1 MSTVEERYRALA
13 NKLGEYV
20 SLIQAGEEQYFAN
33 LYEES
38 LSYAFYSAKRYVK
51 NEEDCKD
58 IVQEGFIKVFYN
70 LNTLQ
75 DVNKYL
81 PWMKRIMIN
90 LSINFLKERRPDL
103 FLDYWEKEEDFYQ
116 SDFIPKTESS
126 EAVMI
131 TDESRQILE
140 HLISLLSE
148 KHATILQL
156 FYFDNL
162 TIPEIATLL
171 GIKEGTVKSRLFT
184 ARNNLKAATVA
195 HEEKTGTRLYSLAA
209 LPLLF
214 TNLDFSN
221 VFRTV
226 GQDIQEEIWRGIAGK
241 IQFPPALETAKQA
254 GRIGRAG
261 QAATATKAGM
271 SATAKSS
278 LAVGL
283 SIALAGAAILGFL
296 LVKNQNNP
304 ETPETS
310 ASIPAFVSTEG
321 TSAHTTIDETTSET
335 VTEMTEETI
344 AETTE
349 TAETTKETTA
359 KTAPVSQKTTA
370 PKPAASGWAQYT
382 NVFKSKIV
390 EVNANR
396 KKLIGGVDDPVGEVE
411 WAIVDI
417 GDNKKALP
425 ELLIRIPY
433 TYAGSNMSKH
443 SLGLT
448 LIYRLEGNDLVL
460 VGDDVTYRWGTY
472 LTDRKSVVYKL
483 MIKRTE
489 KPSHQTND
497 LYWMNYGRPANF
509 LKSSTYAS
517 NYFTP
522 DESSGFEYLYKN
534 THDLDQ
540 LLSTYANGDA
550 AYQDGSLKHYTTTK
564 SGRTVGVLFDEY
576 NFATFPTIAKLCDN
590 PAFLVVQY
598 APFKDYK
605 TKVADVLKKE
615 GKGMMVRP
623 QSSAD
628 MANILTA
635 WKAIR
640 YGTRENP

>member
-1 MSTVEERYRALA
+1 
-13 NKLGEYV
+13 
-20 SLIQAGEEQYFAN
+20 Q
-33 LYEES
+33 
-38 LSYAFYSAKRYVK
+38 
-51 NEEDCKD
+51 
-58 IVQEGFIKVFYN
+58 
-70 LNTLQ
+70 
-75 DVNKYL
+75 
-81 PWMKRIMIN
+81 
-90 LSINFLKERRPDL
+90 
-103 FLDYWEKEEDFYQ
+103 
-116 SDFIPKTESS
+116 
-126 EAVMI
+126 
-131 TDESRQILE
+131 
-140 HLISLLSE
+140 
-148 KHATILQL
+148 ATIIHL
-156 FYFDNL
+156 FYFDDL

-171 GIKEGTVKSRLFT
+171 GIKEGTVKSRLFS
-184 ARNNLKAATVA
+184 ARNNLKVATVA
-195 HEEKTGTRLYSLAA
+195 HEEKTGSKLYSFAA
-209 LPLLF
+209 LPMLF
-214 TNLDFSN
+214 TNLDFAN
-221 VFRTV
+221 LFRAV
-226 GQDIQEEIWRGIAGK
+226 GQGLQDEIWHGIAGE
-241 IQFPPALETAKQA
+241 IQFPLSLEIAKQA

-261 QAATATKAGM
+261 EAATKAGM
-271 SATAKSS
+271 SGAAKSS

-283 SIALAGAAILGFL
+283 SIAVVGAAILGFL
-296 LVKNQNNP
+296 YVKNQNNP
-304 ETPETS
+304 GDPEAST
-310 ASIPAFVSTEG
+310 SIPTLVRTEG
-321 TSAHTTIDETTSET
+321 TSANTTIYETTGET
-335 VTEMTEETI
+335 ITEMTEETI
-344 AETTE
+344 DETTE
-349 TAETTKETTA
+349 TAETMKETTT
-359 KTAPVSQKTTA
+359 KTTPVAQKTTA
-370 PKPAASGWAQYT
+370 PKPAVSGWAQYT
-382 NVFKSKIV
+382 DVFKSKIV

-396 KKLIGGVDDPVGEVE
+396 KKLIGGLDDPVGEVE

-448 LIYRLEGNDLVL
+448 LIYRLEGDDLVL

-472 LTDRKSVVYKL
+472 MTDRKSVVYKL
-483 MIKRTE
+483 MIKRIE

-623 QSSAD
+623 KASAD

-635 WKAIR
+635 WKATR
-640 YGTRENP
+640 YGTHENP